1 MLVTRLTLDFTALSE
16 YFSGRL
22 RSAPASELMEASN
35 DILAKIYPRSVAQV
49 TYLKLIGKQPP
60 ESAEDAE
67 GLRGLEPIKE
77 EEA

>member
-1 MLVTRLTLDFTALSE
+1 MERRQSKNLPPEML
-16 YFSGRL
+16 Y
-22 RSAPASELMEASN
+22 
-35 DILAKIYPRSVAQV
+35 DILAKIYPKSVAQV